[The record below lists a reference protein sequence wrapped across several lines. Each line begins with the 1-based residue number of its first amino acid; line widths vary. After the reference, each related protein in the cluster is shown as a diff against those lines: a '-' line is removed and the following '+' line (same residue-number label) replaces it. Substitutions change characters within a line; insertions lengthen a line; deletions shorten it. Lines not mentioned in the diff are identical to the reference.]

1 MTLLSASGRAAT
13 TLSVPRVINAPRLED
28 FEDMAPHGAAAG
40 LERVTGFMQ
49 NQPSDGKPAT
59 ERTDAYLGY
68 DQRNLYIVM
77 VCWQKMGCA
86 PT

>member
-1 MTLLSASGRAAT
+1 
-13 TLSVPRVINAPRLED
+13 
-28 FEDMAPHGAAAG
+28 MAPHGAAAG